1 MELKK
6 EFVKLP
12 KDMVYDMYISLVYE
26 FKDYDDISR
35 SKMLDS
41 IIKEYNQENYL
52 YHICTTK
59 ELDFLKKFYNK
70 KLSINDIQK
79 YKWEIETLNEKCIFS
94 RVTYEVF
101 DEQKENVNNALK
113 YYENRKEKREDDI
126 VIFMISTIKTNAM
139 MLTKVLIGMTTSLFN
154 IKESDVEHLLGH
166 PLFHFYCSFHKE
178 WFEFLKNDEEIIS
191 YRKYYDMLDD
201 ISYMRKEY
209 GIAGSIEFD
218 IRDNYDI
225 FYYGFPIRKETVKK
239 MYDEVNKMFESEYMF
254 RLIDEARVLNNRYIL
269 GLLVRDDKLLKIVNE
284 ALDDM
289 PCAVM
294 NGFTP
299 NQYKKEKELQKEI
312 DIKFSAIP
320 QNNAHLCKN
329 ATNEFYKL
337 YFALLEYTNDKF
349 KISEE
354 IKKIYQ
360 QKNLNAEKLLPIDKY
375 LWENKNI
382 IDDFIQENKYNFNKE
397 ELDIIE
403 KFKNAVTSDK
413 FVVIGF
419 EREYT
424 KILSED
430 GKIYMV
436 KGLRCDL
443 DKIIDPK
450 ALPKIIGTTLLTF
463 KNNIVFNGFF
473 TSTEIVFGNDI
484 KQSILKG
491 ASSAIAHYHL

>member
-12 KDMVYDMYISLVYE
+12 KDIVYDMYISLVYD

-52 YHICTTK
+52 YHICTMK

-70 KLSINDIQK
+70 KLSINDIHK
-79 YKWEIETLNEKCIFS
+79 YKWEIQTLNEKCIFS
-94 RVTYEVF
+94 RVTYEIF
-101 DEQKENVNNALK
+101 EEQKENVKNALN
-113 YYENRKEKREDDI
+113 YYENRTEKHEDDI
-126 VIFMISTIKTNAM
+126 VIFMISAIKINAM
-139 MLTKVLIGMTTSLFN
+139 MLTKALIGMTTSLFN
-154 IKESDVEHLLGH
+154 IKENDVEHLLGH
-166 PLFHFYCSFHKE
+166 PLFRFYCAFHEE
-178 WFEFLKNDEEIIS
+178 WFEFLKHDEEVIS

-201 ISYMRKEY
+201 ICYMRKEY
-209 GIAGSIEFD
+209 GMAGSIEFD

-225 FYYGFPIRKETVKK
+225 FYYGFPIRKEKVKK
-239 MYDEVNKMFESEYMF
+239 MYDEINKMFESEYMF
-254 RLIDEARVLNNRYIL
+254 HLIDEARVLNSRYIL
-269 GLLVRDDKLLKIVNE
+269 GLLIRDDKLLKIVNE

-312 DIKFSAIP
+312 DIKFSVVP

-329 ATNEFYKL
+329 AANEFYEL

-354 IKKIYQ
+354 IKKIYR

-375 LWENKNI
+375 LWENKTI
-382 IDDFIQENKYNFNKE
+382 IDDFIKENKYNFNKE
-397 ELDIIE
+397 QLDIIE
-403 KFKNAVTSDK
+403 KFKNAVTSEK
-413 FVVIGF
+413 FVIISF

-436 KGLRCDL
+436 KGIRCNL

-450 ALPKIIGTTLLTF
+450 TLPKIISTTLLMF
-463 KNNIVFNGFF
+463 KGNIVFNGFF
-473 TSTEIVFGNDI
+473 ASTEIVFGNDI
-484 KQSILKG
+484 KKAILKD
-491 ASSAIAHYHL
+491 AASAITHYHL